1 VEVNLKKLVLNKQKR
16 RGRGIGSG
24 VGGHTVGY
32 GQKGQGSRGAHKI
45 KNTDVGGQIP
55 LFRKLPTQQG
65 FKSLNARAA
74 VVRIQWLNAH
84 TEEGQVVDAA
94 FLVSKGII
102 AKPKDFAKIIGKDK
116 VAHKLT
122 IKKVAM
128 TAGAKAAI
136 EAAGGVVI
144 D

>member
-1 VEVNLKKLVLNKQKR
+1 MEINLKKLVLNKQKR

-45 KNTDVGGQIP
+45 KATDEGGQIP
-55 LFRKLPTQQG
+55 LYRKLPTQQG
-65 FKSLNARAA
+65 FRSLQGKAA
-74 VVRIQWLNAH
+74 NVRITWLNAH
-84 TEEGQVVDAA
+84 TEDGQVIDAA
-94 FLVSKGII
+94 FLVAKGII
-102 AKPKDFAKIIGKDK
+102 AKPKDKAKIIGKDK

-122 IKKVAM
+122 IKKLPIS
-128 TAGAKAAI
+128 AGARKEI
-136 EAAGGVVI
+136 ETAGGVVI

>member
-1 VEVNLKKLVLNKQKR
+1 MEVNLKKLVLNKQKR

-45 KNTDVGGQIP
+45 KITDVGGQIP
-55 LFRKLPTQQG
+55 LYRKLPTQQG
-65 FKSLNARAA
+65 FKSLSPRAA
-74 VVRIQWLNAH
+74 TVRIPWLNAH
-84 TEEGQVVDAA
+84 TVEGQVIDAA
-94 FLVSKGII
+94 FLVMKGII
-102 AKPKDFAKIIGKDK
+102 AKPKDKAKIVGKDK

-122 IKKVAM
+122 IKKLSL
-128 TAGAKAAI
+128 TAGARAAI
-136 EAAGGVVI
+136 EEAGGVVI

>member
-1 VEVNLKKLVLNKQKR
+1 MEVNLKKLVLNKQKR

-94 FLVSKGII
+94 F
-102 AKPKDFAKIIGKDK
+102 
-116 VAHKLT
+116 
-122 IKKVAM
+122 
-128 TAGAKAAI
+128 
-136 EAAGGVVI
+136 
-144 D
+144 